1 MSVMGGR
8 RSLVL
13 LAFAAAAISV
23 LLVPLGKT
31 FELRPTNE
39 ERIMLYKANE
49 ERTGRGIPPL
59 TLAAD
64 ASAAA
69 RAYSLLMAETKR
81 IEHIDKRGRGP
92 GQRLAEARLHA
103 TVYGENIAH
112 HRSPTEAHYAFMGS
126 PPHRANL
133 LDPGYREMG
142 VGVFVDRRGD
152 VWVTELFLTRLPYD
166 DEGLALTMLREH
178 VDELR
183 RPLKLTPLRW
193 DTVLAAYLAD
203 TVRTQPHSSRPSS
216 VALPSFLRDVLAATS
231 TFTSSKLSL
240 SSKPAALLRD
250 ERLTHMGA
258 SVRIEHT
265 EDYAFYYRA
274 DLAVYQSR

>member
-1 MSVMGGR
+1 MGGR
-8 RSLVL
+8 RPLGL
-13 LAFAAAAISV
+13 LAFAGAAIYV
-23 LLVPLGKT
+23 LLGPRGET

-49 ERTGRGIPPL
+49 ERTKRGIPPL

-64 ASAAA
+64 ASATA
-69 RAYSLLMAETKR
+69 RSYSLLMAETKR
-81 IEHIDKRGRGP
+81 IEHIDTRGRGP
-92 GQRLAEARLHA
+92 GQRLAKARLHA
-103 TVYGENIAH
+103 TVYGENIAY

-142 VGVFVDRRGD
+142 VGVFVDRQRD
-152 VWVTELFLTRLPYD
+152 VWVTELFLTRLPYN
-166 DEGLALTMLREH
+166 DEGLALTMLRER

-183 RPLKLTPLRW
+183 QPPKLTPLQW
-193 DTVLAAYLAD
+193 DAVLAAYLAD
-203 TVRTQPHSSRPSS
+203 TVRTQPPSS
-216 VALPSFLRDVLAATS
+216 KPSAVTLPPFLRDVLAATS
-231 TFTSSKLSL
+231 TFTSSKLSP

-250 ERLTHMGA
+250 KRLTHMGA

-265 EDYAFYYRA
+265 KDYAFYYRA

>member
-1 MSVMGGR
+1 MGGR
-8 RSLVL
+8 HSLGL

-23 LLVPLGKT
+23 ALVPWGET
-31 FELRPTNE
+31 SEFRPTNE

-49 ERTGRGIPPL
+49 ERTRRGIPPL

-69 RAYSLLMAETKR
+69 RAYCLLMAETKR
-81 IEHIDKRGRGP
+81 IEHIDVYGRGP
-92 GQRLAEARLHA
+92 GRRLAEARLRVA
-103 TVYGENIAH
+103 AYGENIAC
-112 HRSPTEAHYAFMGS
+112 HRSPTEAHYAFMRS

-133 LDPGYREMG
+133 LDPSYREMG

-166 DEGLALTMLREH
+166 DEGLALMMFREH
-178 VDELR
+178 ADELR
-183 RPLKLTPLRW
+183 RPLELTPLRW
-193 DTVLAAYLAD
+193 DAVLAAYLAD
-203 TVRTQPHSSRPSS
+203 TVRTQPTSSKPSPI
-216 VALPSFLRDVLAATS
+216 AIPPFLRNVLAATS
-231 TFTSSKLSL
+231 TFTSSKLRP
-240 SSKPAALLRD
+240 SSEPASLLRD

-258 SVRIEHT
+258 SVRIEHN

-274 DLAVYQSR
+274 DMAVYQSR